1 MAPRILYVVTEDWY
15 FLSHRLPM
23 ARAAKDAG
31 YEVHVATRL
40 KDGKAAIERE
50 GFVAHGL
57 SWSRGSLSPWG
68 SFSAVVELRRLLRR
82 LAPDILHNIS
92 LKPVLL
98 GTTASLR
105 LSAVAVVNSLTG
117 LGTLF
122 IGEARVSALARK
134 TVRYALSR
142 LLGRTAQPHRGAE
155 SRRPRLR
162 HRSRRAARHR
172 RAHSRLRRRHQA
184 LTPLPEPPPPVT
196 AAYVGRMLADKGVLT
211 LIEAF
216 ALLGKR
222 GVPLQLLLAGDCD
235 QENPGSLAPEQLR
248 EFASLYGI
256 QWLGH
261 VADIRE
267 VWARAHFAVLAS
279 RREGLP
285 KSLLE
290 AAACGRAMVATDA
303 PGCREIA
310 IDGETA
316 LTVPVDDAAAL
327 ADAMAKLAGDAEL
340 CASDSAPMRAL
351 WSSVNSPPTRS
362 GGRRSRS
369 TTGSCAAMRAAP
381 FSARIILT
389 MPSWV
394 EMAGR
399 QPMPISLDASTTKF
413 PEIRSHSASL
423 PNDFISRLTPP
434 SGTLTR

>member
-23 ARAAKDAG
+23 ARAAKAAG

-40 KDGKAAIERE
+40 KDGEAAIERE
-50 GFVAHGL
+50 GFVPHAL
-57 SWSRGSLSPWG
+57 TWSRGSLSPWG
-68 SFSAVVELRRLLRR
+68 SFSAVIELRRLLRA

-98 GTTASLR
+98 GTTASLGFTGT
-105 LSAVAVVNSLTG
+105 AVVNSLTG

-122 IGEARVSALARK
+122 IGETGGSALARK
-134 TVRYALSR
+134 IVRYALSR
-142 LLGRTAQPHRGAE
+142 LL
-155 SRRPRLR
+155 
-162 HRSRRAARHR
+162 RRARSKTVVQNPDD
-172 RAHSRLRRRHQA
+172 RAFVLDLGAAPDSVVLIAGSGVDTEA

-196 AAYVGRMLADKGVLT
+196 AAYVGRMLADKGVVT

-222 GVPLQLLLAGDCD
+222 DVPLQLLLAGDCD
-235 QENPGSLAPEQLR
+235 RENPGSLAPEQLR

-261 VADIRE
+261 VADIKT

-310 IDGETA
+310 IAGETA
-316 LTVPVDDAAAL
+316 LTVKVDDVGAL
-327 ADAMAKLAGDAEL
+327 ADAMAKLAGDAAL
-340 CASDSAPMRAL
+340 RQRFGANARAL
-351 WSSVNSPPTRS
+351 VVRK
-362 GGRRSRS
+362 
-369 TTGSCAAMRAAP
+369 
-381 FSARIILT
+381 FSADAI
-389 MPSWV
+389 
-394 EMAGR
+394 GR
-399 QPMPISLDASTTKF
+399 ETVALYD
-413 PEIRSHSASL
+413 
-423 PNDFISRLTPP
+423 RLID
-434 SGTLTR
+434 R